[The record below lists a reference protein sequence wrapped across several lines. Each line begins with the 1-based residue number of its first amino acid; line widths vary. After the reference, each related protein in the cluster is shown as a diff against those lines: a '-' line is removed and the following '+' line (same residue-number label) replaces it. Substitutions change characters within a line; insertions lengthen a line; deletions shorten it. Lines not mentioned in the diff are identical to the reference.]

1 MSIYAIAD
9 LHLSF
14 RNPKPMDIFGN
25 NWEKHEEKIKKDWE
39 SKVKE
44 DDLVLLPGDIKQI
57 DNSDNEYIKYL
68 EDTYDDFSFLNDL
81 PGKKL
86 LLKGNH
92 DYWWTT
98 VTSMRKFLKEKSF
111 ENIDFIY
118 NNSYEYEG
126 YIITGTRGW
135 NLNSNEEKIFNR
147 EVARLVLSLESG
159 IKNFGDNK
167 KIITCMHYPPITKHT
182 INSREKWDFVDA
194 MKKYGVK
201 RCLYGHLHSDSHK
214 EAADGNVD
222 GISFELVSADYLKFN
237 LKKIV

>member
-14 RNPKPMDIFGN
+14 RNPKPMNIFGN
-25 NWEKHEEKIKKDWE
+25 NWENHTEKIKKDWE

-44 DDLVLLPGDIKQI
+44 DDLVLLPGDF
-57 DNSDNEYIKYL
+57 SWETYL
-68 EDTYDDFSFLNDL
+68 EETYNDFYFLNSL

-98 VTSMRKFLKEKSF
+98 ITSMRKYIKENNF
-111 ENIDFIY
+111 ESIDFIY
-118 NNSYEYEG
+118 NNSYEYDG
-126 YIITGTRGW
+126 HIITGTRGW
-135 NLNSNEEKIFNR
+135 NLNSDDNKIFNR
-147 EVARLVLSLESG
+147 EVARLILSLEDG
-159 IKNFGDNK
+159 IKNFGDDK
-167 KIITCMHYPPITKHT
+167 KIITCMHYPPITKHS
-182 INSREKWDFVDA
+182 IEKKEKWNFIDV
-194 MKKYGVK
+194 MKKYGVEK
-201 RCLYGHLHSDSHK
+201 CIYGHLHSDSHK
-214 EAADGNVD
+214 EAVEGNID